1 MAHGLCAPRTASF
14 LVQVT
19 DGDGFVTAD
28 EEEGEGKDDAA
39 QRAAAALGSKV
50 EAAKDM
56 AAGIKKSTKSNLDSV
71 KAKAKAELG
80 EAADRADEDGD
91 GDGDGDGEEAG
102 EGDLRARLPKG
113 GKVDVS
119 YV

>member
-1 MAHGLCAPRTASF
+1 M
-14 LVQVT
+14 
-19 DGDGFVTAD
+19 TAD
-28 EEEGEGKDDAA
+28 EEEGEGEGENDAA

-56 AAGIKKSTKSNLDSV
+56 ASDAKSNLGSL

-80 EAADRADEDGD
+80 EAVDRADGD
-91 GDGDGDGEEAG
+91 DDDDGDGEEAE
-102 EGDLRARLPKG
+102 EGDLRARLPQG